1 MTYNMKLQKSPF
13 ELIKNGSKTIELR
26 LYDEKRR
33 LIKIGD
39 VIDFTNMDTNEVIH
53 VKVKALHIF
62 KNFNDLYNHFDKIS
76 IGYLEQEEA
85 DPTDMEKYYSKEE
98 QIKYNVIGIEI
109 ELLK

>member
-1 MTYNMKLQKSPF
+1 MIYNMKLQRNPF

-39 VIDFTNMDTNEVIH
+39 LIDFTNIDTNEVLH

-62 KNFNDLYNHFDKIS
+62 KDFNDLYNHFNKIS
-76 IGYLEQEEA
+76 IGYKEQEEA
-85 DPTDMEKYYSKEE
+85 TPIDMEKYYSKEE
-98 QIKYNVIGIEI
+98 QMKYNVVGIEI
-109 ELLK
+109 ELV

>member
-1 MTYNMKLQKSPF
+1 MIYNMKLQRNPF

-39 VIDFTNMDTNEVIH
+39 LIDFTNIDTNEVLH

-62 KNFNDLYNHFDKIS
+62 KDFNDLYNHFNKIS
-76 IGYLEQEEA
+76 IGYKEQEEA
-85 DPTDMEKYYSKEE
+85 TPIDMEKYYSKEE
-98 QIKYNVIGIEI
+98 QMKYNVVGMEI
-109 ELLK
+109 ELV